1 MKIKLKYLNPLREEL
16 NGVYHPETKQVLYKG
31 LLFQNIHFKQRY
43 HLTKL
48 AKELEA
54 EYETLVE
61 SQKELIKKHFGDEPV
76 VDSDELRKTEEA
88 KNFEKEITEFLE
100 EEVNFSDYEFS
111 IEDFDFKSN
120 EPYLVFTELFV
131 K

>member
-31 LLFQNIHFKQRY
+31 LLFQNINFKQRY

-48 AKELEA
+48 AKELEV
-54 EYETLVE
+54 EFETLRE
-61 SQKELIKKHFGDEPV
+61 SHRELIKKHFGDEPV
-76 VDSDELRKTEEA
+76 VDSDELRQTEEA
-88 KNFEKEITEFLE
+88 KNFEKEIAELLE
-100 EEVNFSDYEFS
+100 EEVGFKDYEFS
-111 IEDFDFKSN
+111 IEDFDFNSS
-120 EPYLVFTELFV
+120 EPYLVFTELFL